1 MQFSVTTADEVET
14 SYDGMYEVESN
25 GVLKIMPA
33 EHDASIIRLS
43 PAFWWRIKQAHSSY
57 DILDSVR

>member
-25 GVLKIMPA
+25 GVLRIMPA

-43 PAFWWRIKQAHSSY
+43 PAFWWQIKQAHSS
-57 DILDSVR
+57 